1 MKKICWLLSC
11 ILMFQLLLGC
21 SRKEEEILQP
31 VNFYYINSEISYN
44 TPNGVIRAEIREGA
58 EFQDIEELL
67 QVYLEGPASPELRN
81 FMPLSV
87 KLLSC
92 AVENDS
98 IYILLSSQFA
108 ELSGVKLTTE
118 CSAILMTVHDYLGTN
133 TLYVRVE
140 GSQLDDKDTF
150 ILTMDDLVLSDSVS
164 SELPKE

>member
-11 ILMFQLLLGC
+11 ILLFQLLIGC

-44 TPNGVIRAEIREGA
+44 TPNGVVQAEIREGA
-58 EFQDIEELL
+58 EFRDIEELL
-67 QVYLEGPASPELRN
+67 QVYLKGPVASELRS
-81 FMPLSV
+81 FMPLGV

-92 AVENDS
+92 VVDNDS

-108 ELSGVKLTTE
+108 KLSGVKLTTA
-118 CSAILMTVHDYLGTN
+118 CSAILMTTHDYLGIN

-150 ILTMDDLVLSDSVS
+150 ILAMDDLVLSDSVS
-164 SELPKE
+164 SEVPKE